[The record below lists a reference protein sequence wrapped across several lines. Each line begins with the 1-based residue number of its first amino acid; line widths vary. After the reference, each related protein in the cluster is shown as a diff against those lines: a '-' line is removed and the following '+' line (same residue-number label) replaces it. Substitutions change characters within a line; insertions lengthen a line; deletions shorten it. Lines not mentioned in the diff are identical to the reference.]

1 MVFGADHFGLIA
13 RTRVPLTK
21 GDWEFAALSDDG
33 VRVTV
38 NGHPV
43 IENWAWHGPT
53 HDAGVYEQVAA
64 GEMAIE
70 VEHFEIDGYATLSL
84 QVEPAR

>member
-1 MVFGADHFGLIA
+1 MIA
-13 RTRVPLTK
+13 RTTLPLPAGSWRFST
-21 GDWEFAALSDDG
+21 LSDDG

-53 HDAGVYEQVAA
+53 HDAGVYEQAAA
-64 GEMAIE
+64 GEVAIE